1 MNAALHSIP
10 VIVTPCTEK
19 VKGLW
24 RWRRVHTQSIH
35 TVNSVTRSKLVT
47 YSEPQALIF
56 HHTVAAGFYTVKQP

>member
-10 VIVTPCTEK
+10 VIVTPCTEMVRK
-19 VKGLW
+19 DCGDGVEFT
-24 RWRRVHTQSIH
+24 HSIH